1 MITLFEKFITVELNK
16 DGLNSKKYFGELEN
30 PKTYN
35 FKVNEMPLIFI
46 DFVGDKPVD
55 LIRKEYS
62 FNLYISHI
70 SFSKN
75 EKTRTSKHHAIYDL
89 LKEIDNKLSMK
100 SFANSEP
107 IKIGKSKKIYDAVVK
122 AGYLTVF
129 TKELSVI
136 LNNQ

>member
-1 MITLFEKFITVELNK
+1 MITLFEEFITVELNK

-70 SFSKN
+70 SFSKKN
-75 EKTRTSKHHAIYDL
+75 D
-89 LKEIDNKLSMK
+89 K
-100 SFANSEP
+100 S
-107 IKIGKSKKIYDAVVK
+107 
-122 AGYLTVF
+122 LTCHF
-129 TKELSVI
+129 
-136 LNNQ
+136 